1 MLLFDAIQLLR
12 ASTCVLGIDRPDL
25 NRRNAVENIT
35 QPYLEVWS
43 FQALRPFNYTL
54 QGSLGGSPEQLVRP
68 LSLTSPVSCVDLP
81 PHKRQYW
88 RFTPV
93 CSTLISGSYWQRYWM
108 QPPPRYAADV
118 NYHAPPCLL
127 SMRYAPP
134 LPRYY
139 RWLTMSEVA
148 VS

>member
-81 PHKRQYW
+81 PHKTTVLEVHACL
-88 RFTPV
+88 FNFDFGLLLAAVLDAASTPIRCGCKLPCPSV
-93 CSTLISGSYWQRYWM
+93 FAVDEVRTAT
-108 QPPPRYAADV
+108 AAILPLV
-118 NYHAPPCLL
+118 NY
-127 SMRYAPP
+127 
-134 LPRYY
+134 
-139 RWLTMSEVA
+139 V
-148 VS
+148 